1 MARALQGRRIRM
13 ARSSLVDA
21 GKAVLDRVPGAKR
34 LALRALS
41 IQRSIE
47 GPRRLRREVPRAR
60 PLRIAVGAESRVE
73 PGWIA
78 TEHAYHDIADR
89 RDWDRFFAKESI
101 DAILA
106 EHVFEHLRPD
116 RAASAARLCHEFLKP
131 GGLLRAAVP
140 DGLHPDPAYIE
151 WVDVGGVGP
160 GAWDHQVLYR
170 YDTFRDVFAA
180 AGFEVRLLEHWDE
193 RRVLHQ
199 ADWDPDE
206 GRIRRS
212 IRFDTK
218 DRGGFRYSSIIVDAR
233 KPL

>member
-1 MARALQGRRIRM
+1 MAHPLHRVIRM
-13 ARSSLVDA
+13 ARSPLVEA
-21 GKAVLDRVPGAKR
+21 GKAVLERVPGAKL

-41 IQRSIE
+41 IHRSIE
-47 GPRRLRREVPRAR
+47 GPRRLRRELERGQ
-60 PLRIAVGAESRVE
+60 PLRIAVGAEGRAD
-73 PGWIA
+73 PGWIT
-78 TEHAYHDIADR
+78 TEHEYHDIADQ
-89 RDWDRFFAKESI
+89 RDWARFFAKESL

-106 EHVFEHLRPD
+106 EHVFEHLLPD
-116 RAASAARLCHEFLKP
+116 AAARAARLCHEFLKP
-131 GGLLRAAVP
+131 GGRLRAAVP

-160 GAWDHQVLYR
+160 GAWDHKVLYR
-170 YDTFRDVFAA
+170 YDSFAELFTL

-199 ADWDPDE
+199 TEWDPAD

-218 DRGGFRYSSIIVDAR
+218 DRGGFRYSSIVLDAI
-233 KPL
+233 KPA